1 MKKIKSFLKD
11 LYNFLKDVSND
22 ERIPPRDKAVLVA
35 MIALIISP
43 FDIIPDWI
51 PVIGLLDDLI
61 IAAILLDYFF
71 DRLDQNILLSHYP
84 WGMKSYTRLR
94 RGARFISQLTP
105 APIKERIWKYK
116 PSPYDK

>member
-1 MKKIKSFLKD
+1 MGKIKSFLKD
-11 LYNFLKDVSND
+11 LSGFLKNVSTD
-22 ERIPPRDKAVLVA
+22 ERIPGRDKALLAA

-51 PVIGLLDDLI
+51 PIFGQLDDLV
-61 IAAILLDYFF
+61 IAAIVLDYLF

-94 RGARFISQLTP
+94 RVARFISQLTP
-105 APIKERIWKYK
+105 DTIKERIWKYK
-116 PSPYDK
+116 PSIYDK